1 MVVSSPVLSFASV
14 SAKQHRALI
23 SALCLRQ
30 QALPARHRRVDC
42 ESARSRQTGRQTGRQ
57 ADRQTGGQDRLA
69 RQAGWLAG
77 WLHFPVA
84 ATMSGR
90 RILQ

>member
-30 QALPARHRRVDC
+30 QALPARQRRVDC

-57 ADRQTGGQDRLA
+57 AGRTGWPGRLA
-69 RQAGWLAG
+69 GRLATLSSCCDDE
-77 WLHFPVA
+77 W
-84 ATMSGR
+84 
-90 RILQ
+90 

>member
-69 RQAGWLAG
+69 RQAGWQAG
-77 WLHFPVA
+77 YTFQLL
-84 ATMSGR
+84 R
-90 RILQ
+90 R

>member
-69 RQAGWLAG
+69 RQAGRQAGRLATLSSCCDDE
-77 WLHFPVA
+77 W
-84 ATMSGR
+84 
-90 RILQ
+90 

>member
-57 ADRQTGGQDRLA
+57 AGRTGWPGRL
-69 RQAGWLAG
+69 AGWLAG